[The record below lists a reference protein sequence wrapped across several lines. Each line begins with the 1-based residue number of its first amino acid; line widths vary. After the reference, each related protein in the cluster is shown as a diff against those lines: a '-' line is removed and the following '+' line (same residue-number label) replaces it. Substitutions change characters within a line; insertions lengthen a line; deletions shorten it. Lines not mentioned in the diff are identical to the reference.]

1 MFQEEVMDIQKLTKK
16 EYDVM
21 YSNNAESEYVKIYDE
36 DVYIEMIRDLLEVI
50 QEQNRKI
57 DHLKEE
63 LDDVIE
69 DRDTNYRRIPIG
81 EQVRISDKD
90 FLC

>member
-21 YSNNAESEYVKIYDE
+21 YSNNAESEYVRIYDE
-36 DVYIEMIRDLLEVI
+36 GVYVDMIRDLLKVADDYKREI
-50 QEQNRKI
+50 E
-57 DHLKEE
+57 HLKEE
-63 LDDVIE
+63 LEDLQEDIE
-69 DRDTNYRRIPIG
+69 TNYRRIPIG